1 MSGPQNQAHW
11 MASRRVCGARV
22 TAAFDAADD
31 FLMANNGIGLE
42 EVLCDGCY
50 AGRVGAAVERVVQIM
65 PRLTRS
71 LREDDGVSQTYEG
84 TLAVAGVRYRFVC
97 HVFVNRG
104 GERCLSDVSEFAAV
118 EWPTRLAMP
127 N

>member
-1 MSGPQNQAHW
+1 MERDTMSGPQNQAHW

-50 AGRVGAAVERVVQIM
+50 AGRDGAAVERVVQIM
-65 PRLTRS
+65 PRLSRL
-71 LREDDGVSQTYEG
+71 LREDRGVAHAYEG
-84 TLAVAGVRYRFVC
+84 TLAVARVRYRFVC
-97 HVFVNRG
+97 HGVVNR
-104 GERCLSDVSEFAAV
+104 
-118 EWPTRLAMP
+118 
-127 N
+127 